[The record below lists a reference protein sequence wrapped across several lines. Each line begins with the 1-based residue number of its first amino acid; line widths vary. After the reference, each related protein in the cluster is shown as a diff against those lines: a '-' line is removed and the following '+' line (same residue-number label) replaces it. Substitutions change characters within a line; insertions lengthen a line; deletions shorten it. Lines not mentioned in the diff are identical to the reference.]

1 MSRTSILIKVLLAYF
16 KKEADLALER
26 QRKEVERRKK
36 LENENK
42 NSLQRTKDE
51 LIRLEK
57 QLEDLRK
64 VVQLHWGNFYLLLI
78 QFCTHV
84 LDKMNGFYNSFTKKI
99 LPSCIV
105 CLLHSVFYTVKIL
118 STMISNKVFLKP

>member
-1 MSRTSILIKVLLAYF
+1 
-16 KKEADLALER
+16 LER

-84 LDKMNGFYNSFTKKI
+84 LDKMNGFYNSFTKNF

>member
-1 MSRTSILIKVLLAYF
+1 LLSYF

-64 VVQLHWGNFYLLLI
+64 VVQLHWGKFLSFI
-78 QFCTHV
+78 DTV
-84 LDKMNGFYNSFTKKI
+84 L
-99 LPSCIV
+99 
-105 CLLHSVFYTVKIL
+105 YTCA
-118 STMISNKVFLKP
+118 